1 MKDLKRQD
9 RNGSRTATDLERR
22 YRFNQI
28 ELTKEEM
35 EKLKTQLVVD
45 SSLSASSPNA
55 IANSAVTKA
64 LNNKVSK
71 ETGKGLSTN
80 DFTDADKE
88 KLDNIGD
95 FTGVPTGGTTGQ
107 VLTKQ
112 SDADNDTY
120 WATPTGGS
128 TGGVAGDT
136 LPIGAVIEWDSDT
149 IPTNWL
155 LLNGQAVSRTTYSEL
170 FALYGTRYGAGDGS
184 TTFNLPNRKT
194 RVPVGKDSSDTDFAT
209 LGKKGGEKTH
219 TLTIDEMPSHNHGF
233 ENGNGTSISPTTM
246 RDGGVNDLSQS
257 TGNRTYDYLIGSK
270 TGGSQPHNNL
280 QPYFVTNF
288 IVKAKQSAAIITNV
302 IDNLTSTSSTD
313 VLSANQGKVLSD
325 EITAKTLALYE
336 NGGTTD
342 ANTTTAPL
350 ILTKVNT
357 PTTDFWYV
365 ETLFYSKIAN
375 TSNRKQI
382 AYSYKFDAPIY
393 TRYYISGTWSEWTT
407 GEIKSSSIS
416 DYEGHLWFKNGMLL
430 QWGEIIIT
438 PTAANT
444 VTSVE
449 VTFPIAYGF
458 APFITASPQIAYPNA
473 CTCSVGVGSTD
484 AGAKAGMKI
493 YMTRTNTSATN
504 FRWIAIGFKSA

>member
-28 ELTKEEM
+28 ELTKEEI

-64 LNNKVSK
+64 LNNKVNK
-71 ETGKGLSTN
+71 ETGKGLSSN
-80 DFTDADKE
+80 DFTDADK
-88 KLDNIGD
+88 KNLDD
-95 FTGVPTGGTTGQ
+95 VTTNSHSHNNKTI
-107 VLTKQ
+107 L
-112 SDADNDTY
+112 DTY
-120 WATPTGGS
+120 TKTQTEVLNAMGESSHIHANKTVLDGIT
-128 TGGVAGDT
+128 
-136 LPIGAVIEWDSDT
+136 SDRANRWSN
-149 IPTNWL
+149 IP
-155 LLNGQAVSRTTYSEL
+155 
-170 FALYGTRYGAGDGS
+170 
-184 TTFNLPNRKT
+184 
-194 RVPVGKDSSDTDFAT
+194 
-209 LGKKGGEKTH
+209 
-219 TLTIDEMPSHNHGF
+219 
-233 ENGNGTSISPTTM
+233 
-246 RDGGVNDLSQS
+246 
-257 TGNRTYDYLIGSK
+257 
-270 TGGSQPHNNL
+270 
-280 QPYFVTNF
+280 
-288 IVKAKQSAAIITNV
+288 
-302 IDNLTSTSSTD
+302 
-313 VLSANQGKVLSD
+313 
-325 EITAKTLALYE
+325 LYE

-342 ANTTTAPL
+342 ANTTTEEL

-357 PTTDFWYV
+357 PTADFWYV
-365 ETLFYSKIAN
+365 ETLFYGSIAN

-393 TRYYISGTWSEWTT
+393 TRYYISGVWSEWTT

-430 QWGEIIIT
+430 QWGETIIT

-449 VTFPIAYGF
+449 VTFTHKYDF

-493 YMTRTNTSATN
+493 YMTRTNTSETT
-504 FRWIAIGFKSA
+504 FRWLAVGFKQA

>member
-9 RNGSRTATDLERR
+9 KNGVRSATDLERR
-22 YRFNQI
+22 YKFNQI

-55 IANSAVTKA
+55 IANSAVTQA
-64 LNNKVSK
+64 LNTKVNK

-80 DFTDADKE
+80 DFTDEDKE

-95 FTGVPTGGTTGQ
+95 FAGVPTGGTTGQ

-112 SDADNDTY
+112 SNADNDTY

-194 RVPVGKDSSDTDFAT
+194 RVSVGKDSSDSDFTT

-219 TLTIDEMPSHNHGF
+219 TLTIDEMPTHDHAIMTKYNATPGDAYLMRGSGGTD
-233 ENGNGTSISPTTM
+233 ELKNGGT
-246 RDGGVNDLSQS
+246 GGYGARN
-257 TGNRTYDYLIGSK
+257 

-313 VLSANQGKVLSD
+313 VLSAKQGKELND
-325 EITAKTLALYE
+325 QIKKRTLAFYE

-342 ANTTTAPL
+342 ANTTIEPL
-350 ILTKVNT
+350 VLTKVNT
-357 PTTDFWYV
+357 PTADFWYV
-365 ETLFYSKIAN
+365 ETLFYGSIAN

-382 AYSYKFDAPIY
+382 AYGYKFDAPIY

-430 QWGEIIIT
+430 QWGQVTIK
-438 PTAANT
+438 PTAANA
-444 VTSVE
+444 VTSTE
-449 VTFPIAYGF
+449 IIFTHAYTF
-458 APFITASPQIAYPNA
+458 APFVTASPQIAYPDA
-473 CTCSVGVGSTD
+473 VTTSVGSGSTD
-484 AGAKAGMKI
+484 GGAKAGMKI
-493 YMTRTNTSATN
+493 FMTRTNTSETA
-504 FRWIAIGFKSA
+504 FRWLAIGFKSA

>member
-9 RNGSRTATDLERR
+9 RNGTRTTADIERK
-22 YRFNQI
+22 YKLGQIDYTAEQI
-28 ELTKEEM
+28 EE
-35 EKLKTQLVVD
+35 LKMKIVVD

-64 LNNKVSK
+64 LNTKVNK

-95 FTGVPTGGTTGQ
+95 IASVPTGGTTGQ

-112 SDADNDTY
+112 SNADNDTY

-149 IPTNWL
+149 IPANWL

-194 RVPVGKDSSDTDFAT
+194 RVSVGKDSTDSDFAT

-219 TLTIDEMPSHNHGF
+219 TLTIDEMPSHNHISYTNAPHPVEGANAATITERWPLF
-233 ENGNGTSISPTTM
+233 KDENYQYNLTSS
-246 RDGGVNDLSQS
+246 R
-257 TGNRTYDYLIGSK
+257 
-270 TGGSQPHNNL
+270 GGSQPHNNL

-288 IVKAKQSAAIITNV
+288 IVKAKQSAAIVTNV

-313 VLSANQGKVLSD
+313 VLSAKQGKELN
-325 EITAKTLALYE
+325 EQIKKRTLASYE

-342 ANTTTAPL
+342 ANTTIEPL
-350 ILTKVNT
+350 VLTKVNT
-357 PTTDFWYV
+357 PTADFWYV
-365 ETLFYSKIAN
+365 ETLFYSSVAN

-430 QWGEIIIT
+430 QWGQVTIK
-438 PTAANT
+438 PTAANA
-444 VTSVE
+444 VTSTE
-449 VTFPIAYGF
+449 ITFTHAYTF
-458 APFITASPQIAYPNA
+458 APFVTASPQIAYPDA
-473 CTCSVGVGSTD
+473 VTTSVGSGSTD
-484 AGAKAGMKI
+484 GGAKAGMKI
-493 YMTRTNTSATN
+493 FMTRTNTSETT
-504 FRWIAIGFKSA
+504 FRWLAIGYKST